1 MEDFEYINNE
11 LGTDFKGNDE
21 INWVNLSSDYTLSE
35 KFIDK
40 FQNKLNWY
48 WLSCSQPLS
57 EEFIERNQDVINWDN
72 VSKHQILSEP
82 FIEKYKDSVDWY
94 NISAYQKLSEEFI
107 EKFQN
112 KVDWDYIATY
122 QKLSE
127 EFIEK
132 FQNKVDWDY
141 ISVYQKL
148 SEEFIEKF
156 QDKVYWNNISMY
168 QKLSENFIERNLK
181 YLNLGLCVSFQK
193 LSDEFIKRH
202 NLIVNKDD
210 LWQYKDTEFKKQELI
225 KTEKYECHEDYF
237 IAYKAIRKDRYSLY
251 NFQCQY
257 LPGETYESSC
267 DCTDNEDSFGL
278 NVGTYDFAKKFLNFK
293 PGLIVKCKI
302 YYKDIGRIVKK
313 ENKIRCFKITVLDN
327 NSFRLI

>member
-57 EEFIERNQDVINWDN
+57 EEFIEKYQDKVDWDN
-72 VSKHQILSEP
+72 ISANQLLSESFIEKFQDKVSWVIISKYQILSEP
-82 FIEKYKDSVDWY
+82 FIEK
-94 NISAYQKLSEEFI
+94 
-107 EKFQN
+107 FQ
-112 KVDWDYIATY
+112 D
-122 QKLSE
+122 
-127 EFIEK
+127 
-132 FQNKVDWDY
+132 KVDWDY

-156 QDKVYWNNISMY
+156 QDKVNWTYISAY
-168 QKLSENFIERNLK
+168 QKLSENFIERNLH
-181 YLNLGLCVSFQK
+181 YLYLGLCVSFQK

-313 ENKIRCFKITVLDN
+313 ENKIRCFKITVLD
-327 NSFRLI
+327 